1 MSYRPP
7 ARLAH
12 VYDDKDA
19 TLYLAHVPDGTPV
32 ILRGSAALIWLA
44 ATGDPRPDHPSD
56 VVTRVAQETGLAVEE
71 LRDDVETFLRTLVE
85 QGLLEECP

>member
-7 ARLAH
+7 GRLAH
-12 VYDDKDA
+12 VHDEADGV
-19 TLYLAHVPDGTPV
+19 LYLAHLPDGAPLV
-32 ILRGSAALIWLA
+32 LQGSAALIWLA
-44 ATGDPRPDHPSD
+44 ATGDPRPDHPAD

>member
-7 ARLAH
+7 ARLAR

-19 TLYLAHVPDGTPV
+19 ALYLAHVPDGTPV
-32 ILRGSAALIWLA
+32 ILRGSAALIWLT
-44 ATGDPRPDHPSD
+44 ATGDPRPGHPAD
-56 VVTRVAQETGLAVEE
+56 VAARVAQETGLAVEE

-85 QGLLEECP
+85 QGLLEERL